1 MSDRPVTSL
10 VMRVDRA
17 DRIEAALKELDEA
30 FDAVGAAYMARQ
42 RQIAREEPWAAQ
54 KMSNLAVAANIADDV
69 RGALRALVEDGKMA
83 SAELARVHK
92 IEQMS
97 PTQRR
102 YADAL
107 G

>member
-1 MSDRPVTSL
+1 MSASTVQ
-10 VMRVDRA
+10 RVDRGT
-17 DRIEAALKELDEA
+17 RVEEALKELDPA
-30 FDAVGAAYMARQ
+30 FDAVVAAYMARQ
-42 RQIAREEPWAAQ
+42 REIARSEPWAAQ

-69 RGALRALVEDGKMA
+69 RAALHAIVKDGEMA
-83 SAELARVHK
+83 TAEMVRTRR
-92 IEQMS
+92 IEEMS